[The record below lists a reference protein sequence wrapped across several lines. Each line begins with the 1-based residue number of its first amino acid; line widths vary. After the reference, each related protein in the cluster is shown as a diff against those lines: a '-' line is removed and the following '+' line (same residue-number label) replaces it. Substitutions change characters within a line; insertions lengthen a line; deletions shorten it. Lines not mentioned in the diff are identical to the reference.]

1 MAKRNLLIV
10 DDEREFCEFVRKVA
24 SELNFNVSVT
34 CRAKEFQECYESVHP
49 DVVVLDVVM
58 PDTDGVELVQWL
70 AERGYTGKT
79 IVVTGFNAGYASATK
94 SLGTAK
100 GLVSITTLS
109 KPVRLKVL
117 REALQ

>member
-1 MAKRNLLIV
+1 MAKQNLLIV

-24 SELNFNVSVT
+24 TDLNFNVSVT
-34 CRAKEFQECYESVHP
+34 CRAKDFRECYESAQP
-49 DVVVLDVVM
+49 DVVVLDVIM

-79 IVVTGFNAGYASATK
+79 IVVTGFNAGYADATK
-94 SLGTAK
+94 SLGVAR
-100 GLVSITTLS
+100 GLASITTLS